1 MDAKW
6 FRPDGSVD
14 HEKLASAKDV
24 YDLITPSKE
33 RALALNKAYRTIV
46 EDQDFIFGKDPVLSP
61 PKNVYDKI
69 DNENT
74 PTLPKERTFKWNILL
89 DWPAE

>member
-1 MDAKW
+1 MAAKW
-6 FRPDGSVD
+6 FQPDGTLD
-14 HEKLASAKDV
+14 RGKIAAAKDV

-46 EDQDFIFGKDPVLSP
+46 EDQDFIHGKDAVITP
-61 PKNVYDKI
+61 PKHVYDKI

-74 PTLPKERTFKWNILL
+74 PTLPPERVYQWNILL
-89 DWPAE
+89 DWPEP